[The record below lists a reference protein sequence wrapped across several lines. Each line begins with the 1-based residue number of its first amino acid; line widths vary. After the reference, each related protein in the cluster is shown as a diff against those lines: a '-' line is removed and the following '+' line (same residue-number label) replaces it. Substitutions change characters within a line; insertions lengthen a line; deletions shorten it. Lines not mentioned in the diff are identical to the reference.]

1 MKELFKDDNGKTSF
15 SRVFTAIII
24 VFYLMWTSY
33 IAYHTKEL
41 PDIPENLYLLLLS
54 LYGVNKVATAIKS
67 FGASK

>member
-1 MKELFKDDNGKTSF
+1 MGLFKDDNGKTSF

-33 IAYHTKEL
+33 IAYHTKKL

-54 LYGVNKVATAIKS
+54 LYGANKIATAIKS